1 MKKFAMFAVAA
12 MFTLSFATGCQ
23 KQEAPKQEGVQTAP
37 AEGTAAPAA
46 PAAPAEQGTTGGSH

>member
-1 MKKFAMFAVAA
+1 MFAVAA

-46 PAAPAEQGTTGGSH
+46 PAAPAEKDTTGGH